1 MNGIDTILRRLDTD
15 AKAEADA
22 VLKKARQEAADI
34 TARYQAQAA
43 QEAARLAARNEKA
56 AEEREERLVS
66 AAQMEG
72 RKTILAAKQT
82 VMEQVYD
89 KALEKLLSLPRTQYI
104 EVLAALLAQ
113 ASPEGRGEA
122 IFSAADRETAGQAAV
137 DAANMVGLPE
147 ARLPLADAVILVA
160 TSPNSNRAHQGSVEV
175 NCAFETLV
183 RLQKT
188 ETAGLVA
195 RKLFD

>member
-137 DAANMVGLPE
+137 
-147 ARLPLADAVILVA
+147 
-160 TSPNSNRAHQGSVEV
+160 NSTETKTGGSLTLSAGTEPRRGGFLLRQGSVEV

>member
-104 EVLAALLAQ
+104 EVLAALLLQ
-113 ASPEGRGEA
+113 AAPHGVGEVL
-122 IFSAADRETAGQAAV
+122 FSAQDRETVGQAAV
-137 DAANMVGLPE
+137 DAANGKSGGKLTLSGETAPIQGGF
-147 ARLPLADAVILVA
+147 ILKDG
-160 TSPNSNRAHQGSVEV
+160 NVEV
-175 NCAFETLV
+175 NCAFDTLV
-183 RLQKT
+183 RLQKA
-188 ETAGLVA
+188 ETAGQVA
-195 RKLFD
+195 QRLFG